1 MRMNKYLASTLFTG
15 LFITAAILSPAQGQ
29 EQSLQ
34 PQGAWALTKVD
45 RSAQGGNSYCTLS
58 RKYDQD
64 IVLSLGRNQTEEY
77 SLAIDFQKQTFEK
90 DKSLKINLQPGP
102 GQIRAYDMM
111 PTSDKAVVI
120 RLGWDTGFF
129 DTLNKSQNMKV
140 KIADKAYSFAMP
152 EIQKG
157 QGELQDCMEGLKAA
171 SKGGEPAQQTKDVL
185 AAEASGSKEFNA
197 GKSDEKIAVAAAE
210 KSVLQNFAD
219 TITAQE
225 PKVNDE
231 GNVKRKNF
239 GGAGEA
245 KANKKPE
252 AKEEIKVAKT
262 EVPRPPVEEAAE
274 QPELIKRP
282 APSKPDTSKVAA
294 AAVAAPVVP
303 APELAKI
310 APAAENDDSAAEIAA
325 LQKRLDQMAAENA
338 TLKQKDPADD
348 KAAAEAQKQI
358 AAASAEKKALED
370 KIKALETKQATLAKP
385 EDVAKTDARNKELEI
400 KNAQLEESLRSAQ
413 VRIGEA
419 AVNTEAAGLRKIADL
434 EVKLE
439 AAKSDNATLAKQL
452 ESMKVQQED
461 GRLSVVAGDW
471 NLEQAT
477 KRFNEAEREI
487 ARLGKQ
493 LEQERMSC
501 NREKAEIEQMLFDPA
516 VTDQKQIEKLTK
528 LEKEL
533 DDANAKVKDNSKQ
546 IQAAVD
552 QQLAAKTQELNAK
565 IQAAE
570 TAKAAMSQQVATLQ
584 QSATQKDQELASL
597 RAVPKADPAAT
608 AKQIEAEI
616 AKVRAASDAEMAVLK
631 QSMAAKEQELAAA
644 KAVPKADPAA
654 TAKQIADEVAKA
666 KAASDAQ
673 MATLQQMLAAKDQ
686 ELVVARAQPKV
697 DPAAT
702 AKQIESEVAK
712 AKVASDAQIA
722 ALQQTLVAKDQE
734 LVVAKAQPKVD
745 PAATAQQIAAEVA
758 KTRAPLDAE
767 LAKLKAEMSAKDQQ
781 IATIQAT
788 PRTDPAIMKQVADM
802 QVSMADLRKNNDAL
816 RDQNNLIRAEADKL
830 NAQIIENASNGGAR
844 ADQVASMQLE
854 MDNLKQ
860 QITRKDTQNL
870 TYQNQI
876 AVLQQETT
884 QLKSQIATNSSARSA
899 DTQQVGELTRQIQG
913 LQKQITDM
921 QQRNAAAERSAA
933 AAQNYAS
940 LQPAAGN
947 SGGYAAPAPAIASSA
962 SYDAG
967 SIKGLLQ
974 KAGISTS
981 GVSKAS
987 GMPGAENFGWMD
999 GSNVKGT
1006 ASVRQSSGGF
1016 DDQVAQYIAHQ
1027 KSLCGSGDFAS
1038 MPSPSNAGGAKRTAM
1053 YETACVNGG
1062 SSMSSSLIFFE
1073 DQGRFVAI
1081 SNQIDAADMDI
1092 AMDSRD
1098 KIAHYVRGL

>member
-15 LFITAAILSPAQGQ
+15 LFISAAIFSPAQGQ

-45 RSAQGGNSYCTLS
+45 RSEQGGNSYCTLS

-111 PTSDKAVVI
+111 PTSDKALVI

-140 KIADKAYSFAMP
+140 KIGDKAYAFAMP

-157 QGELQDCMEGLKAA
+157 QGDLQDCMEGLKAA
-171 SKGGEPAQQTKDVL
+171 SKGSEPAQQTKDVL
-185 AAEASGSKEFNA
+185 AAEASDSKEFTA
-197 GKSDEKIAVAAAE
+197 GKTGEKIAVAASE

-219 TITAQE
+219 GITAQE
-225 PKVNDE
+225 PKLNDE
-231 GNVKRKNF
+231 GDAKRKNF
-239 GGAGEA
+239 GGNGEE

-252 AKEEIKVAKT
+252 AKAEAKVAKT
-262 EVPRPPVEEAAE
+262 EAPLPPVAEAVAAAP

-282 APSKPDTSKVAA
+282 APKVAA
-294 AAVAAPVVP
+294 AAPVVP

-310 APAAENDDSAAEIAA
+310 APAAENDNSASEIAA
-325 LQKRLDQMAAENA
+325 LQKRLDQMAAENIA
-338 TLKQKDPADD
+338 LKD
-348 KAAAEAQKQI
+348 KAPANDTAPAETQKQL
-358 AAASAEKKALED
+358 AAASSEKKALEA
-370 KIKALETKQATLAKP
+370 KIKALEEKQAKLAKP

-400 KNAQLEESLRSAQ
+400 KNAQLEESLRGAQ
-413 VRIGEA
+413 IRIGET
-419 AVNTEAAGLRKIADL
+419 AVNTEAAALRKLADL
-434 EVKLE
+434 EVKLA
-439 AAKSDNATLAKQL
+439 AAKNDNATLAKQL

-461 GRLSVVAGDW
+461 GRLTAVAGDW
-471 NLEQAT
+471 DLENAT

-487 ARLGKQ
+487 GRLGKQ

-516 VTDQKQIEKLTK
+516 VTDQKQIQKLSK
-528 LEKEL
+528 LEKDL
-533 DDANAKVKDNSKQ
+533 DDANAKLKDSAKQ
-546 IQAAVD
+546 VQAAVD
-552 QQLAAKTQELNAK
+552 QQLAAKTQELSAK
-565 IQAAE
+565 AQAAE
-570 TAKAAMSQQVATLQ
+570 MAKAAAAQQVATLQ
-584 QSATQKDQELASL
+584 QNLAQKDQELAAL
-597 RAVPKADPAAT
+597 RASGAEAAT
-608 AKQIEAEI
+608 
-616 AKVRAASDAEMAVLK
+616 LK
-631 QSMAAKEQELAAA
+631 QTLASKEQELAAA
-644 KAVPKADPAA
+644 KAQPKVDPAA

-673 MATLQQMLAAKDQ
+673 IAAMQQTLAAKDQ
-686 ELVVARAQPKV
+686 ELVAARAQLKV

-702 AKQIESEVAK
+702 AKQIETEVAK
-712 AKVASDAQIA
+712 AKAASDAQIA
-722 ALQQTLVAKDQE
+722 ALQQTITAKDQE
-734 LVVAKAQPKVD
+734 LVAAKAQPKAD

-758 KTRAPLDAE
+758 KTRVPLEAE
-767 LAKLKAEMSAKDQQ
+767 IAKLKADAAAKDQQ
-781 IATIQAT
+781 IATIQAA

-802 QVSMADLRKNNDAL
+802 QAAMAELRKNNDAL
-816 RDQNNLIRAEADKL
+816 RDQNNLIRAEADKM
-830 NAQIIENASNGGAR
+830 NAQIVENASNGGAR
-844 ADQVASMQLE
+844 VDQVASMQLE

-860 QITRKDTQNL
+860 QIVRKDTQNL

-876 AVLQQETT
+876 AVLQQETA
-884 QLKSQIATNSSARSA
+884 QLKSQVTNNASARSA
-899 DTQQVGELTRQIQG
+899 ETGQVSELTRQIQG

-921 QQRNAAAERSAA
+921 ERRNEAADRSAS
-933 AAQNYAS
+933 AQPYATM
-940 LQPAAGN
+940 QPAAGN
-947 SGGYAAPAPAIASSA
+947 YAAPVQAAASSNA
-962 SYDAG
+962 AYDAG
-967 SIKGLLQ
+967 GIKGLLQ
-974 KAGISTS
+974 KAGVSTS
-981 GVSKAS
+981 GINKTS

-1006 ASVRQSSGGF
+1006 ASVKSSSGSF
-1016 DDQVAQYIAHQ
+1016 DDQVSQYIAHQ
-1027 KSLCGSGDFAS
+1027 KTQCGGGDFAS
-1038 MPSPSNAGGAKRTAM
+1038 MPSPTNAGGAKRTAL

-1062 SSMSSSLIFFE
+1062 QSMSSSLIFFE

-1098 KIAHYVRGL
+1098 KIANFVRGL

>member
-1 MRMNKYLASTLFTG
+1 MRTNKYLASTLFTG
-15 LFITAAILSPAQGQ
+15 LFITAAIFSPAQGQ

-140 KIADKAYSFAMP
+140 KIGDKSYAFAMP

-171 SKGGEPAQQTKDVL
+171 SKAGEPAQQTKDVL

-197 GKSDEKIAVAAAE
+197 GKTDEKITVAAAE

-219 TITAQE
+219 SITAQE

-231 GNVKRKNF
+231 GAANRKNF
-239 GGAGEA
+239 GGSSADKAAKKVEPKEEA
-245 KANKKPE
+245 K
-252 AKEEIKVAKT
+252 IAKT
-262 EVPRPPVEEAAE
+262 EAPRPPVEESAAAE
-274 QPELIKRP
+274 PELIKRP
-282 APSKPDTSKVAA
+282 APAKPMAPEAKIA
-294 AAVAAPVVP
+294 AAPVVP

-310 APAAENDDSAAEIAA
+310 APAAENDNSAAEIAA
-325 LQKRLDQMAAENA
+325 LQKRLDQMALENA
-338 TLKQKDPADD
+338 SLKQKVPANDA
-348 KAAAEAQKQI
+348 AAAETQKQL
-358 AAASAEKKALED
+358 AAMAADKKAMED
-370 KIKALETKQATLAKP
+370 KIKALEEKTAKAAKP
-385 EDVAKTDARNKELEI
+385 EDVAKTEARAKELEI
-400 KNAQLEESLRSAQ
+400 KNAQLEENLRSAQ
-413 VRIGEA
+413 IRIGEA
-419 AVNTEAAGLRKIADL
+419 AVNTEAAALRKMADL
-434 EVKLE
+434 EIKLE
-439 AAKSDNATLAKQL
+439 AAKADNAALSRQL
-452 ESMKVQQED
+452 ESTKVQQED
-461 GRLSVVAGDW
+461 KRLTAVAGHWD
-471 NLEQAT
+471 LEQAT

-516 VTDQKQIEKLTK
+516 VTDQKQIERLSL
-528 LEKEL
+528 LEKQLNE
-533 DDANAKVKDNSKQ
+533 ANAKLKDSQKQ

-552 QQLAAKTQELNAK
+552 QQLAAKTQELTAK
-565 IQAAE
+565 TQAAE
-570 TAKAAMSQQVATLQ
+570 AAKLQTAQQVATLQ
-584 QSATQKDQELASL
+584 QNLTQKDQELAAL

-608 AKQIEAEI
+608 ATQIEAEVAKVRSALDAQVATLKQSLATKDQELLAAKALPKADPAMAAKQIEAEVS
-616 AKVRAASDAEMAVLK
+616 KV
-631 QSMAAKEQELAAA
+631 
-644 KAVPKADPAA
+644 
-654 TAKQIADEVAKA
+654 

-673 MATLQQMLAAKDQ
+673 IAAMQQTLAAKDQ
-686 ELVVARAQPKV
+686 ELVAARAVQKV

-702 AKQIESEVAK
+702 AKQIEAEVAK
-712 AKVASDAQIA
+712 VRAASDMQIA
-722 ALQQTLVAKDQE
+722 SLQQALA
-734 LVVAKAQPKVD
+734 AANAQPKAD
-745 PAATAQQIAAEVA
+745 PAATAQQIAAEIA
-758 KTRAPLDAE
+758 KARAPLDVEIAT
-767 LAKLKAEMSAKDQQ
+767 LKQAAAIKDQQ
-781 IATIQAT
+781 LATTQAT

-802 QVSMADLRKNNDAL
+802 QLAMADLRKNNDAL
-816 RDQNNLIRAEADKL
+816 REQNTLIRAEADKL
-830 NAQIIENASNGGAR
+830 NAQIVENATKGGAR

-876 AVLQQETT
+876 AVLQQESA
-884 QLKSQIATNSSARSA
+884 QLKSQMATNTASRSVE
-899 DTQQVGELTRQIQG
+899 TGQVNELTAQIQN

-921 QQRNAAAERSAA
+921 ERRNRDADRSAS
-933 AAQNYAS
+933 AQPYAGM
-940 LQPAAGN
+940 QPAAGG
-947 SGGYAAPAPAIASSA
+947 SAYAVAAPAVATNA
-962 SYDAG
+962 SYDVG
-967 SIKGLLQ
+967 SIRTLLQ
-974 KAGISTS
+974 NAGLSTD
-981 GVSKAS
+981 GVSKTS
-987 GMPGAENFGWMD
+987 GMPGAENFGWTD

-1006 ASVRQSSGGF
+1006 ASVKSSSGGF
-1016 DDQVAQYIAHQ
+1016 DNQVAQYIAHQ
-1027 KSLCGSGDFAS
+1027 KSQCGSGDFAS

-1062 SSMSSSLIFFE
+1062 QSMSSSLIFFE
-1073 DQGRFVAI
+1073 DQGRFIAI